1 MVTSIIAVGGSLK
14 SFVSFAPSRRWLFFA
29 SLSIYIYTQQLL
41 FPFNI
46 NRFKF
51 CH

>member
-29 SLSIYIYTQQLL
+29 SLSIYTQQLL